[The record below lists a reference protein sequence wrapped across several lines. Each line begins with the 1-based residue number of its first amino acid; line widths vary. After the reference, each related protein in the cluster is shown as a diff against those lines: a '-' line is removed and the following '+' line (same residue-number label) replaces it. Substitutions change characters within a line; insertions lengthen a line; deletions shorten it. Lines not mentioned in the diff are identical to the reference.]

1 VTKRKNDWERR
12 LRLHLDVIE
21 AYQGH
26 YGSTTQREQ
35 AAADL
40 GMDLATFRA
49 ALDDARR
56 AGFDIEAAPNPD
68 N

>member
-1 VTKRKNDWERR
+1 MTKRKSAFERR
-12 LRLHLDVIE
+12 IRLHLDVIE
-21 AYQGH
+21 AYRRH

-35 AAADL
+35 AAAEL

-56 AGFDIEAAPNPD
+56 AGFDIEAAPNRD